1 MSCRCSGGDQPWL
14 HQGREYQ
21 RRHFHPDRRTVH
33 TKGKILYIP
42 IKHRWTE
49 GSKITFPKRGMPCL
63 MTSLQ
68 ILFSIQRTAPCLLG
82 KRHQCAVQCLDQPQG
97 GDAWIRLRRGRG
109 EQDRVTIWMMMWH
122 KALFY
127 QQGPSFPS
135 SFFLPSSLTPS
146 HLFLTLSFILSWEV
160 GGYLV
165 NIVTTGS

>member
-1 MSCRCSGGDQPWL
+1 MNIRGGTSILIGELYTLRARSCIFLLSID
-14 HQGREYQ
+14 GRKAA
-21 RRHFHPDRRTVH
+21 RSP
-33 TKGKILYIP
+33 
-42 IKHRWTE
+42 
-49 GSKITFPKRGMPCL
+49 SPKRGMPCL

-68 ILFSIQRTAPCLLG
+68 IVFSIQRTAQCLFG
-82 KRHQCAVQCLDQPQG
+82 IRHQCAVQCLDQPQG